1 MSTKTAEKT
10 LHVRLQTELAS
21 KLKAFTK
28 APRCSK
34 SFITWQI
41 AEVKSG
47 IEEADNSEF
56 ATEADMSAIYSKYA
70 D

>member
-1 MSTKTAEKT
+1 MSTKTAEKA

-28 APRCSK
+28 APRYSK

-47 IEEADNSEF
+47 VEEADRGEF
-56 ATEADMSAIYSKYA
+56 VTDAEMNAIYSKYA
-70 D
+70 G